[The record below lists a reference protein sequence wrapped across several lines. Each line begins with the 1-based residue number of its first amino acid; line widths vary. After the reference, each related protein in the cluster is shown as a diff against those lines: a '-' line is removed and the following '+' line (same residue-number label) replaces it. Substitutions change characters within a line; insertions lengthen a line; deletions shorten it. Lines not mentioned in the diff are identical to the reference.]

1 MNIFKLKKPIFFS
14 PIAATL
20 KKLKN
25 TKNNFKFLIQRI
37 NHFKEIYI

>member
-14 PIAATL
+14 PIVATL

-37 NHFKEIYI
+37 NYFKEIYI

>member
-14 PIAATL
+14 LIAATL

-37 NHFKEIYI
+37 NYFKKIYI

>member
-14 PIAATL
+14 AIAATL

-37 NHFKEIYI
+37 NHFKEVHI

>member
-37 NHFKEIYI
+37 NHFNEIYI

>member
-1 MNIFKLKKPIFFS
+1 MNILKLKKPIFLS
-14 PIAATL
+14 LIVATF

-25 TKNNFKFLIQRI
+25 TKNNSKLLIQRI